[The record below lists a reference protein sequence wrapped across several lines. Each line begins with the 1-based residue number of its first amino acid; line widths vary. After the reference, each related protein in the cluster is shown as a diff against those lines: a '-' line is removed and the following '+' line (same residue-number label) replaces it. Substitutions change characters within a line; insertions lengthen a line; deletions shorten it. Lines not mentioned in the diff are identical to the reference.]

1 LLHGG
6 MAEGHDKPALRVLLV
21 DDDADDR
28 ALAMRALRQ
37 AFPALEARQVAVR
50 EELDQALADGGYDV
64 AITDYQLGWSD
75 GIQVL
80 DALIERFPDLP
91 VVMFTSSGNEEVCAE
106 GMKRGLSD
114 YVLKRHG
121 QYQRLAL
128 AIRGALDRRELRGRV
143 EVLLAKEREA
153 RQEAE
158 RASRLK
164 EEFLATLSHELRTPL
179 HAVLGWTGLLKQG
192 MLKGPDERRAL
203 DVIERNARAQASLIE
218 ELLDFSRLQSGKL
231 RLAPEEV
238 EIGPVVM
245 SAIATVQPSAQARGI
260 VLEPRIGE
268 GTGRVTADP
277 ARLRQMVL
285 NLLTNAIKFSE
296 EGGKV
301 RVSVERLDGHT
312 AIEVS
317 DEGSGIPPDFLPY
330 IFDPFRQADASRTR
344 RSGGMGIGLAL
355 VRKLTEAHGGT
366 VEASSPGVD
375 QGSTFTI
382 RLPLTE
388 TDAPPKHVPIPDREK
403 PPSLEGVKV
412 LAVDDEADSLAYLE
426 QLLAHCQAQVHTASE
441 AATAERLLLQHRP
454 HVIVCDIGMPG
465 TDGYALVQKIRCL
478 NDHQLARTPAI
489 ALTAFAR
496 SEDRERAL
504 LAGFDN
510 HIAKPVDGYE
520 LIVVVA
526 ALVGVLQRGE
536 RCEVVNE
543 SPPP

>member
-1 LLHGG
+1 
-6 MAEGHDKPALRVLLV
+6 MRVLLI
-21 DDDADDR
+21 DDNPDDR
-28 ALAMRALRQ
+28 ALAIRALKR
-37 AFPALEARQVAVR
+37 AFPGIETREVGLPDELERALESGGFDVAV
-50 EELDQALADGGYDV
+50 
-64 AITDYQLGWSD
+64 TDYQLGWSD
-75 GIQVL
+75 GIRVL
-80 DALIERFPDLP
+80 DSLVERYPDVP

-106 GMKRGLSD
+106 AMKRGLSD
-114 YVLKRHG
+114 YVIKRHG
-121 QYQRLAL
+121 QHQRLAL
-128 AIRGALDRRELRGRV
+128 AVRGALDRRELHGRV
-143 EVLLAKEREA
+143 EALLAREREA
-153 RQEAE
+153 REEAE

-245 SAIATVQPSAQARGI
+245 SAIAAVQPSAQARGI
-260 VLEPRIGE
+260 VLEPHIGE

-277 ARLRQMVL
+277 ARVRQMVL

-296 EGGKV
+296 EGGRV
-301 RVSVERLDGHT
+301 RVSVQREDGHT
-312 AIEVS
+312 AIEVA
-317 DEGSGIPPDFLPY
+317 DEGSGIAPDFLPF

-366 VEASSPGVD
+366 VEATSPGLD
-375 QGSTFTI
+375 QGATFTI
-382 RLPLTE
+382 RLPLAETE
-388 TDAPPKHVPIPDREK
+388 TPPEHIPVPDREK

-426 QLLAHCQAQVHTASE
+426 QLLVHCHAEVHTASE
-441 AATAERLLLQHRP
+441 AATAEKLIQEHRP
-454 HVIVCDIGMPG
+454 NVLVCDIGMPG
-465 TDGYALVQKIRCL
+465 TDGYELVQKIRCFE
-478 NDHQLARTPAI
+478 DAPLARTPAV

-504 LAGFDN
+504 LAGFDS

-526 ALVGVLQRGE
+526 ALAGVLQRGE
-536 RCEVVNE
+536 RCEVANE
-543 SPPP
+543 APPAES